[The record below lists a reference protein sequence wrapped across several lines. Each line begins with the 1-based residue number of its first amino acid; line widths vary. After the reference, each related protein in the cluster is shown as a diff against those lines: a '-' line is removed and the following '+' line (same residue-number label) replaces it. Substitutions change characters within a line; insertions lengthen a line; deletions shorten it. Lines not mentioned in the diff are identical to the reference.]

1 MLDRPLQESL
11 FACSILLQKHMSDLL
26 PADFSDSKLVEAM
39 RYCVLSDGKRI
50 RPFLLMA
57 TAHMFGVD
65 VQQTLNA
72 ASAIE
77 FVHVYSLIHDDLPA
91 MDDDDLRRGIETCH
105 KKYDEATAVLAGDAL
120 LTYAF
125 EILSSPETHSDASV
139 RCDLVNKIALSSG
152 FRGMAGGQMM
162 DLEKQYQDTI
172 SNETLAK
179 LHRLKTGELFMASVE
194 AGATLAQASQADR
207 TALRNY
213 AHDLG
218 LAFQIKDDILD
229 HLGVTPS
236 SLEIDET
243 IHTNPNSKAKTE
255 NASIVDALGIE
266 NAQIRLK
273 MLEEQAIARLK
284 NFGDKARLLRELA
297 VFVVER
303 KR

>member
-1 MLDRPLQESL
+1 MLDKPLQESL

-26 PADFSDSKLVEAM
+26 PVDFSDSKLVDAM

-57 TAHMFGVD
+57 TANLFGVNTFE
-65 VQQTLNA
+65 TLNA

-125 EILSSPETHSDASV
+125 EILSRPETHNDANV
-139 RCDLVNKIALSSG
+139 RCDLINKIAHSSG

-162 DLEKQYQDTI
+162 DLEKQDQETI

-194 AGATLAQASQADR
+194 AGATLGHASQADR
-207 TALRNY
+207 TSLRNY

-229 HLGVTPS
+229 HQGIEDS
-236 SLEIDET
+236 SIEIDEA
-243 IHTNPNSKAKTE
+243 IHTNPNKKEKTE
-255 NASIVDALGIE
+255 NASIVDALGID
-266 NAQIRLK
+266 NAKDTL
-273 MLEEQAIARLK
+273 
-284 NFGDKARLLRELA
+284 
-297 VFVVER
+297 
-303 KR
+303 

>member
-11 FACSILLQKHMSDLL
+11 FACSIMLQKHMSDLL
-26 PADFSDSKLVEAM
+26 PVDYTDSKLIEAM

-57 TAHMFGVD
+57 TANMFGVD
-65 VQQTLNA
+65 TPQTLNA

-77 FVHVYSLIHDDLPA
+77 FIHVYSLIHDDLPA

-105 KKYDEATAVLAGDAL
+105 KKYDEATAILAGDAL

-125 EILSSPETHSDASV
+125 EILSSPETHSDATV
-139 RCDLVNKIALSSG
+139 RCDLINKVARSSG

-162 DLEKQYQDTI
+162 DLEKQNQEEI

-194 AGATLAQASQADR
+194 AGATLGHASQADR
-207 TALRNY
+207 TSLRNY

-229 HLGVTPS
+229 HQGAEGSIV
-236 SLEIDET
+236 IDET
-243 IHTNPNSKAKTE
+243 IHTNPNTKEKTE
-255 NASIVDALGIE
+255 NASIVDAIGID
-266 NAQIRLK
+266 NAKIRLK
-273 MLEEQAIARLK
+273 MLEEQAITRLK
-284 NFGDKARLLRELA
+284 GFGDKARVLRELA
-297 VFVVER
+297 EFVVER

>member
-1 MLDRPLQESL
+1 
-11 FACSILLQKHMSDLL
+11 MSDLL
-26 PADFSDSKLVEAM
+26 PVDYTDSKLIEAM

-57 TAHMFGVD
+57 TANMFGVD
-65 VQQTLNA
+65 TPQTLNA

-77 FVHVYSLIHDDLPA
+77 FIHVYSLIHDDLPA

-105 KKYDEATAVLAGDAL
+105 KKYDEATAILAGDAL

-125 EILSSPETHSDASV
+125 EILSSPETHSDATV
-139 RCDLVNKIALSSG
+139 RCDLINKVARSSG

-162 DLEKQYQDTI
+162 DLEKQNQEEI

-194 AGATLAQASQADR
+194 AGATLGHASQADR
-207 TALRNY
+207 TSLRNY

-229 HLGVTPS
+229 HQGAEGSIV
-236 SLEIDET
+236 IDET
-243 IHTNPNSKAKTE
+243 IHTNPNTKEKTE
-255 NASIVDALGIE
+255 NASIVDAIGID
-266 NAQIRLK
+266 NAKIRLK
-273 MLEEQAIARLK
+273 MLEEQAITRLK
-284 NFGDKARLLRELA
+284 GFGDKARVLRELA
-297 VFVVER
+297 EFVVER